1 MISAGQHFVK
11 DVFTDYFPFCIS
23 DSVFDLMLLLNGVL
37 YLSLLPPPQLRAPTY
52 FLEAAVP
59 IDWIRDNDI

>member
-1 MISAGQHFVK
+1 
-11 DVFTDYFPFCIS
+11 
-23 DSVFDLMLLLNGVL
+23 MLLFNGVL
-37 YLSLLPPPQLRAPTY
+37 YLSLLPPPPQLRAPTY